1 MIRERGRR
9 GVPGGSVT
17 RAPRLPEAYA
27 KDLGDTR
34 MCERVCQ
41 LPKWDAPPTSDA
53 QLRIDCAVDH
63 CERLLGQLDSRSYVK
78 RSLPAAVLQQDGG
91 NRAQH
96 DPDIEQQTLPTQI
109 LQIVSYFRAHIV
121 QTRVVLLIDLRQAR

>member
-1 MIRERGRR
+1 
-9 GVPGGSVT
+9 
-17 RAPRLPEAYA
+17 
-27 KDLGDTR
+27 

-78 RSLPAAVLQQDGG
+78 RSLTLLTTSSGG
-91 NRAQH
+91 
-96 DPDIEQQTLPTQI
+96 
-109 LQIVSYFRAHIV
+109 
-121 QTRVVLLIDLRQAR
+121 